1 MQSESICN
9 ICNGKG
15 AIQNAPCYTC
25 GGTGRLLQP
34 QRLEV
39 KIPPGVKDGSRIRM
53 AGKGGPGSAGGSSG
67 DLYLLVSVRPHR
79 VFQRKDSDLHVEVEV
94 SLSDALLGG
103 EVSVPT
109 LKGKVALK
117 IPAETQN
124 GKVFRLAGQGMP
136 KMGNDK
142 KGDLFAKVKV
152 VLPTRLTEREKELF
166 QEFRKL
172 RGGDKK

>member
-1 MQSESICN
+1 
-9 ICNGKG
+9 
-15 AIQNAPCYTC
+15 
-25 GGTGRLLQP
+25 
-34 QRLEV
+34 
-39 KIPPGVKDGSRIRM
+39 
-53 AGKGGPGSAGGSSG
+53 
-67 DLYLLVSVRPHR
+67 
-79 VFQRKDSDLHVEVEV
+79 
-94 SLSDALLGG
+94 LLGG

-117 IPAETQN
+117 IPPETQN

-152 VLPTRLTEREKELF
+152 VLPTKLSEREKELF

-172 RGGDKK
+172 HGGDKK